1 MNHNKINNEV
11 LNDLI
16 LINNDR
22 IEGYKKAMD
31 KLKVEDEDLRIF
43 FAELARESSHN
54 KNELTQEIQVSGE
67 TPETGT
73 TTSGKLY
80 RIWMDISSL
89 FTDNDRNSILDNCER
104 GENSAT
110 DAYHAAINTE
120 GLSSPIRIIIE
131 NQLINLQE
139 SNNRLK
145 SLRGL

>member
-16 LINNDR
+16 QINNDR

-31 KLKVEDEDLRIF
+31 QLKIEDEDLKMM
-43 FAELARESSHN
+43 FAELARESSRN
-54 KNELTQEIQVSGE
+54 KNELIEEIQVSGE
-67 TPETGT
+67 TPKSGT

-80 RIWMDISSL
+80 RFWMDVSNV
-89 FTDNDRNSILDNCER
+89 FTDSERDSILDNCER
-104 GENSAT
+104 GE
-110 DAYHAAINTE
+110 DAARDTYHAAINMD
-120 GLSSPIRIIIE
+120 GISSPIRTIIE

-145 SLRGL
+145 AMRRF